1 MAGGFTIE
9 KKKIESLRDFI
20 LRKYTKLKVVNNN
33 LNLLLQIV

>member
-20 LRKYTKLKVVNNN
+20 LHVNI
-33 LNLLLQIV
+33 LIESC